1 GGRPPGFG
9 KVEYTRRN
17 VVELAFDKAEHWRA
31 VAARYDKLALT
42 YRAGFTLALIVEWL
56 TSFGRHD
63 LVVVA
68 GIPGTFGG
76 GVGRWVL
83 LVVDDPGPT
92 SFRGLDA
99 GENPARPLRPATGT
113 NLPPLTTGRARK

>member
-1 GGRPPGFG
+1 M
-9 KVEYTRRN
+9 
-17 VVELAFDKAEHWRA
+17 
-31 VAARYDKLALT
+31 
-42 YRAGFTLALIVEWL
+42 
-56 TSFGRHD
+56 
-63 LVVVA
+63 VA

-92 SFRGLDA
+92 SFRRLDA
-99 GENPARPLRPATGT
+99 DENPARPLRPTTGT